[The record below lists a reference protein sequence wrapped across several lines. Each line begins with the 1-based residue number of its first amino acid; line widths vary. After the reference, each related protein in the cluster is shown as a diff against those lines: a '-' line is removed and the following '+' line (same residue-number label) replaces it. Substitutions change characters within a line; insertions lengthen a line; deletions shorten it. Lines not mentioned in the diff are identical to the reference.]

1 MEITT
6 PEKIEQIAVEDL
18 LPYKNNSRK
27 HSNEQIVKL
36 AQSLKEFG
44 FTNPVLISL
53 KNEVIAG
60 HGRIEAAKRVGMT
73 KVPCIRLEHLD
84 DAQRRALIIADN
96 QHAMLAS
103 WDYDILAHEIDELN
117 SEKYD
122 ISVIGFTN
130 EELADLI
137 GSPEEFPDN
146 DLKADEKTKKPV
158 ECPNCGW
165 VISNPEK

>member
-1 MEITT
+1 MEIKT
-6 PEKIEQIAVEDL
+6 PEKIEQIAIEDL

-36 AQSLKEFG
+36 VQSIKEFG
-44 FTNPVLISL
+44 FTNPVMISL

-60 HGRIEAAKRVGMT
+60 HGRIEAAKRVGM
-73 KVPCIRLEHLD
+73 KMVPCIRLEHLD
-84 DAQRRALIIADN
+84 EAQRRALIIADN
-96 QHAMLAS
+96 QHAQLAT

-117 SEKYD
+117 SMKYD

-130 EELADLI
+130 EELSELI
-137 GSPEEFPDN
+137 GCGEELPDN

-165 VISNPEK
+165 VIANPEK

>member
-6 PEKIEQIAVEDL
+6 PEKIEQIAIEDL

-60 HGRIEAAKRVGMT
+60 HCRIEAAKRVGMK

-84 DAQRRALIIADN
+84 DAQRRAYLIADN
-96 QHAMLAS
+96 QHALLS
-103 WDYDILAHEIDELN
+103 TYDYDILAHEIDELN
-117 SEKYD
+117 SMKYD

-137 GSPEEFPDN
+137 GSPEELPDN
-146 DLKADEKTKKPV
+146 ELKADEKTR
-158 ECPNCGW
+158 ETCICPKCHFEF
-165 VISNPEK
+165 VK